1 MQGDILAMHELG
13 CMYWYQ
19 KGRFMNTPEAIK
31 WFKTAARSGYAESQY
46 FLGQM
51 HQYGTVGHARHLE
64 KAAKYF
70 GMAAQQVPA
79 LDSVPA
85 FLYHCYHPNCRV
97 CRQRNVSRL
106 STHPMGAIIDQ

>member
-1 MQGDILAMHELG
+1 MQGDMLAMHELG

-19 KGRFMNTPEAIK
+19 KGCFMNTPEAIK

-79 LDSVPA
+79 LYGVLVY
-85 FLYHCYHPNCRV
+85 LYHPYYRAKETFEHSSTGCQCLAAFVWV
-97 CRQRNVSRL
+97 C
-106 STHPMGAIIDQ
+106 A